1 MSKKEKLKE
10 SLLTNPSSFK
20 WNDLCVVLVH
30 CGFISKPSKDGMKF
44 YHPKSKKLLQY
55 HKPHP
60 GNEVKKYVIKESI
73 AAIKE
78 L

>member
-1 MSKKEKLKE
+1 MSKKEKLKQR
-10 SLLTNPSSFK
+10 LLENPSSFK
-20 WNDLCVVLVH
+20 WNDLCVVLEY
-30 CGFISKPSKDGMKF
+30 CGFISKKGKDGMKF
-44 YHPKSKKLLQY
+44 FHPETKKLLQY

-60 GNEVKKYVIKESI
+60 GNEVRKYVIKECV